1 MLAYREHGR
10 AESGDRLKHELLR
23 VLDRVECD
31 STGDCALE
39 ALLRAGELECALA
52 DVQHPGAERV
62 ARVTD
67 AMAARMLPGY
77 SRAPEVTRELPLE
90 QLDVPARLR
99 ATSPAGFARDAL
111 NPLAYA
117 QLVERLGPLHACVA
131 VIGVRSIGTSLGA
144 IVRETLRARGVV
156 AARISVRPVGL
167 PCARTLTWSEYE
179 RRFVECARDA
189 GALFIIVD
197 EGPGSSG
204 STFLAVAEAL
214 EALSVPSERIALF
227 CGRQQH
233 PARLTAPNA
242 AARWARYRSYAPAE
256 NDSLRAEPERD
267 LSAGAWRRRVFGS
280 NQCSWPASWT
290 QLERI
295 KRLSPDGQ
303 CVDKF
308 EGLPPYCE
316 AALARAWALEQA
328 GFGPALHRV
337 RRGFARFEWL
347 DGRAAQSGDLDP
359 HVIAELARYCAFRL
373 RTFAVRDAD
382 PAPIEHMLRVNI
394 EETFGLDVRDA
405 FPIAIDAALVPDARM
420 QPHEWCFSRRGRL
433 MKLDGHG
440 HGDGHLLPGPTDV
453 CWDLAGAIIEWD
465 MDQAQQDTFVCQ
477 FERLAGAR
485 VHSRLTG
492 FLVAY
497 AALRV
502 GEMSLALASAQ
513 YAEIERIAFE
523 RARYGRRLE
532 RLLQARGLLSS

>member
-10 AESGDRLKHELLR
+10 AESGDRLKRELLR

-52 DVQHPGAERV
+52 DVKHPSADRV
-62 ARVTD
+62 ARVTN

-77 SRAPEVTRELPLE
+77 SRVPELNSELPLE

-156 AARISVRPVGL
+156 AARISVRPEGE
-167 PCARTLTWSEYE
+167 PYARTLCWSVHE

-189 GALFIIVD
+189 GALFIVVD
-197 EGPGSSG
+197 EGPGPSG

-214 EALSVPSERIALF
+214 EALSVRSERIALF
-227 CGRQQH
+227 CSHQQH

-242 AARWARYRSYAPAE
+242 AARWARYRSYAPTE

-267 LSAGAWRRRVFGS
+267 LSAGAWRRRVFGT
-280 NQCSWPASWT
+280 NQRSWPASWT

-295 KRLSPDGQ
+295 KRLSADGQ

-308 EGLPPYCE
+308 EGLPPYCD

-347 DGRAAQSGDLDP
+347 DGRAAQSGDLGP

-382 PAPIEHMLRVNI
+382 PTAIEHMLRVNI
-394 EETFGLDVRDA
+394 EETFGLDVRDT
-405 FPIAIDAALVPDARM
+405 FPIAIDAAVVPDARM
-420 QPHEWCFSRRGRL
+420 QQRGRL

-465 MDQAQQDTFVCQ
+465 MDQAQQDAFVSQ
-477 FERLAGAR
+477 FERLAGLR

-513 YAEIERIAFE
+513 YGEIERIAFE

-532 RLLQARGLLSS
+532 RLLQARGLLS